1 MQGRRGATYGLGAT
15 VCGVPSRPRE
25 CRIEEATVQTVKKK
39 GKKREKKKK
48 EKEKEKRKRKREEGK
63 RKKGEKEG
71 KGLRKIG

>member
-48 EKEKEKRKRKREEGK
+48 EKEKEKGKKEKEKRGK
-63 RKKGEKEG
+63 RKEKD
-71 KGLRKIG
+71 